1 MKKIYLLII
10 LFVSSICCVYSESS
24 SQSDNY
30 KVLSITRHSMRGV
43 PFFNSQE
50 IPLTDDLI
58 LPNPFLS
65 WDENLTQAGID
76 LINAKCINDCV
87 QMGLKE
93 LHLGKWHKE
102 WEEIRVD
109 FLSER
114 PFLTGKILKQKLRNP
129 HIKLTAVIDKDHPTQ
144 LYTYNS
150 SNYDSVSF
158 DMGAGRFPT
167 HVPPFPSN
175 IESSILQEK
184 TRDFFN
190 WLSLSILKKP
200 FTGELPDVYIDG
212 QLNPFYTT
220 NVSVAANLIS
230 MTSFPQP
237 PLNKIFKNN
246 EFYPHQREVSKSA
259 CKWLNYVLTN
269 YYATQFIVYNSFPII
284 EFFNHMELNNKGR
297 IILSHDLR
305 QFQLLRALDIESYPE
320 NLPFQS
326 YIIIQTTDQVCL
338 LYTAAKIS
346 KQGAYQKPFIKKV
359 IWKGS
364 LEEWQAKIQHMTSYV
379 DPIYP
384 LYPIKEAYELN
395 ID

>member
-1 MKKIYLLII
+1 MKKTCTLII
-10 LFVSSICCVYSESS
+10 FFVHILCCAYTESS
-24 SQSDNY
+24 SSNDTY

-50 IPLTDDLI
+50 ISLSNDLI
-58 LPNPFLS
+58 LPNPFLC
-65 WDENLTQAGID
+65 WDDNISQAGIE
-76 LINAKCINDCV
+76 LVNAKCINACV

-93 LHLGKWHKE
+93 LHLGKWRKE
-102 WEEIRVD
+102 WEEIRTD

-114 PFLTGKILKQKLRNP
+114 TFFTGKILKQKLRDA
-129 HIKLTAVIDKDHPTQ
+129 HIPITAVIDKENPNQ
-144 LYTYNS
+144 LYAYNS
-150 SNYDSVSF
+150 TNYDAVTF
-158 DMGAGRFPT
+158 DMGAGKFST
-167 HVPPFPSN
+167 NVPPFPSN
-175 IESSILQEK
+175 IDSSILQAK
-184 TRDFFN
+184 TRDFLN

-220 NVSVAANLIS
+220 NVSVAAYLIS

-246 EFYPHQREVSKSA
+246 EYYPHQRDVVKSA
-259 CKWLNYVLTN
+259 CKWLNYALTN
-269 YYATQFIVYNSFPII
+269 YYSTQFIVYNSFPII
-284 EFFNHMELNNKGR
+284 EFLDHMEFNNKGR
-297 IILSHDLR
+297 IIISHDIR
-305 QFQLLRALDIESYPE
+305 QFQFLRALDIESYPE

-326 YIIIQTTDQVCL
+326 YVIVQSRDQVCL

-346 KQGAYQKPFIKKV
+346 KQGVYQKPFIKKL
-359 IWKGS
+359 IWKGT
-364 LEEWQAKIQHMTSYV
+364 LGEWQAKIQNMSTYV
-379 DPIYP
+379 NPIYP